1 MSAHPRKMLKE
12 VKQMLAAYGI
22 EVIGDELGKKHR
34 RLRITSDGKYAT
46 IIVSISPSDRR
57 TYHNIA
63 KSARQALREAP

>member
-12 VKQMLAAYGI
+12 VKQMLATYGI

-46 IIVSISPSDRR
+46 IIVSISPSDHR
-57 TYHNIA
+57 TYFNIA